1 MPLFFAVFATVDF
14 FGLIGKKEDM
24 GQFLLDGCDA
34 SRIPAFHDVV
44 DFPGEN
50 QFFFGYDLAV
60 LYDVDG
66 NVMIDDRKD
75 IQIQEIDVAFNLQD
89 ILFPHFVA
97 AGVFDDG
104 NTAVQLIQMKILI
117 NLHTLSGFNMI

>member
-24 GQFLLDGCDA
+24 GQFLFDGCDA
-34 SRIPAFHDVV
+34 SRIPAFHDVM
-44 DFPGEN
+44 DFPGET

-104 NTAVQLIQMKILI
+104 NGTIQFVQLELVI
-117 NLHTLSGFNMI
+117 